1 MAISQ
6 RIKDHVTLALQDRV
20 LTDKERQVIVA
31 MAMQE
36 GATFQEIDQY
46 INEAESERFKSYH
59 KEQLTNCPKCGAPV
73 PLIADVCPA
82 CGCTLRRE
90 EHLNSETIQVYTKES
105 DIIRAEN
112 ERTALQQQNR
122 TRCECGAPL
131 PLVSNICSYCGR
143 VFHKEQ
149 DSEQNIHNLI
159 DNIKQSIYIFKISPR
174 PSFGTILKYR
184 LGTMLFYFAAAFIIL
199 AFVLSKGSYCC
210 VSVIFLLIA
219 LRLLMY
225 ANTKEYT
232 PTETEKP
239 EFEYKFQKSIYNSLR
254 SLFRPIEKALFADEK
269 KSPLQE
275 ADEVFYEALYSY
287 EKYQRQ
293 IETLYG
299 ESQEARQVLAGF
311 AAEIDSYKKQRSKHR
326 NLITVPMLALMTI
339 PVFIYFFTPNAAQR
353 YQATI
358 TTAPT
363 VSEMIGFSKN
373 LSPLPDLSV
382 DDDYADFINVKGDA
396 SLMFDVLY
404 PETDEIDQD
413 SAKYQIR
420 IEPVTLVA
428 TGKKIETP
436 DTCVL
441 GILLWDKEQNIV
453 GEDFM
458 PLIIRSVHK
467 EDNVQTML
475 GKGSGSFDAMFIS
488 KKSTTSVKRLKEI
501 ADSAYYFTIF

>member
-6 RIKDHVTLALQDRV
+6 KIKNHVTLALQDRV

-90 EHLNSETIQVYTKES
+90 EHLNSEPIHVYTKES

-159 DNIKQSIYIFKISPR
+159 DNINKSIDTLKNSPC

-184 LGTMLFYFAAAFIIL
+184 LGIVLFYFAAAFIIL
-199 AFVLSKGSYCC
+199 SFVLSQGSYCY
-210 VSVIFLLIA
+210 VSVVCLLFALLLI
-219 LRLLMY
+219 MY
-225 ANTKEYT
+225 TN
-232 PTETEKP
+232 TEKDTTTKNDDP
-239 EFEYKFQKSIYNSLR
+239 KFEYKFQKAIYDAMGAVLLVN
-254 SLFRPIEKALFADEK
+254 EK

-326 NLITVPMLALMTI
+326 NLMAVPMIILMTI
-339 PVFIYFFTPNAAQR
+339 PVFIYFFTPTAAQR

-358 TTAPT
+358 ATAPT
-363 VSEMIGFSKN
+363 VSEMIGFSKKI
-373 LSPLPDLSV
+373 SPMPNHFV
-382 DDDYADFINVKGDA
+382 NDDYADFMNVNGDA

-404 PETDEIDQD
+404 PKTDEIDQN

-420 IEPVTLVA
+420 IEPVTLVS
-428 TGKKIETP
+428 TGKKLENA

-488 KKSTTSVKRLKEI
+488 PKATTSVKRLKEI
-501 ADSAYYFTIF
+501 ADSAYYFTVF

>member
-6 RIKDHVTLALQDRV
+6 RIKDHVALALQDRV
-20 LTDKERQVIVA
+20 LTDKERQVIVELA
-31 MAMQE
+31 MKE

-46 INEAESERFKSYH
+46 INEAESDRFKSYH
-59 KEQLTNCPKCGAPV
+59 KEQLTNCPTCGAPV

-90 EHLNSETIQVYTKES
+90 EHLNSEPIHVYTKES

-112 ERTALQQQNR
+112 EQTALQQQNR

-131 PLVSNICSYCGR
+131 PLVSNICSFCGR

-149 DSEQNIHNLI
+149 DSKQNIHNLI
-159 DNIKQSIYIFKISPR
+159 NNINQSIDTFKNSPR
-174 PSFGTILKYR
+174 PTFGTILKYR
-184 LGTMLFYFAAAFIIL
+184 LGIVLFYFSAAFIIL
-199 AFVLSKGSYCC
+199 YFVLSQGSYCC
-210 VSVIFLLIA
+210 VSVVFLLIA
-219 LRLLMY
+219 LRLIMY
-225 ANTKEYT
+225 TN
-232 PTETEKP
+232 TEKDKDTKYDDP
-239 EFEYKFQKSIYNSLR
+239 KFEYKFQKKIYDAMAGVLLVN
-254 SLFRPIEKALFADEK
+254 EK
-269 KSPLQE
+269 KSPLQKD
-275 ADEVFYEALYSY
+275 DEVFYEALYSY
-287 EKYQRQ
+287 EKYKRQ

-299 ESQEARQVLAGF
+299 ESQEAKQVLAGF
-311 AAEIDSYKKQRSKHR
+311 ATEIDGYKKQRSRHR
-326 NLITVPMLALMTI
+326 ILVTVPMLALMTI
-339 PVFIYFFTPNAAQR
+339 PVLIYLFSSTAAQR
-353 YQATI
+353 YQAEI
-358 TTAPT
+358 ATAPT

-382 DDDYADFINVKGDA
+382 NDDYADFIKVKGDA

-420 IEPVTLVA
+420 IEPVTLVS
-428 TGKKIETP
+428 TGKKIENA

-441 GILLWDKEQNIV
+441 GIILWDKKQNIV
-453 GEDFM
+453 GKDFM
-458 PLIIRSVHK
+458 PLIIQSVHK

-475 GKGSGSFDAMFIS
+475 GKGSGSFDAMFTS

-501 ADSAYYFTIF
+501 ADSAYYFTVF